1 MHFLGTFIHSIG
13 MSVRP
18 SVLFGRRLALQRR
31 SSMAAALKTLP
42 RAVLPPTLPCAHADA
57 FTSVPY
63 CGNPACVVL
72 LPPSDFPAAEWMQKV
87 ALEMHLSE
95 TAFLV
100 PRSDGPTSYDLRW
113 FTPTAEV
120 DLCGH
125 ATLASCKVLWDVH
138 EADLGA
144 TLRFH
149 TRSGVLTAMRDA
161 AGVISLD
168 FPAAIAQPVPDPAA
182 YAEPLLRAFGLRS
195 SDEILWVGR
204 NRIGGPGGGDLIVE
218 VTPDAFGRLAKY
230 PTSLSEISR
239 PGSVLECR
247 VLSLTCAGCPLA
259 VPLSS
264 AAEGDETGDDLPDA
278 AVYDFTS
285 RGFAPCVGIAED
297 PVCGSAHCALG
308 PLWANRLNKSTLL
321 ARVASPRGGDVRVG
335 VSGDRVAL
343 GGHAVITMI
352 GKLLHTNC

>member
-1 MHFLGTFIHSIG
+1 
-13 MSVRP
+13 
-18 SVLFGRRLALQRR
+18 
-31 SSMAAALKTLP
+31 
-42 RAVLPPTLPCAHADA
+42 
-57 FTSVPY
+57 
-63 CGNPACVVL
+63 
-72 LPPSDFPAAEWMQKV
+72 
-87 ALEMHLSE
+87 
-95 TAFLV
+95 
-100 PRSDGPTSYDLRW
+100 
-113 FTPTAEV
+113 
-120 DLCGH
+120 
-125 ATLASCKVLWDVH
+125 
-138 EADLGA
+138 
-144 TLRFH
+144 
-149 TRSGVLTAMRDA
+149 MRDP

-182 YAEPLLRAFGLRS
+182 YAEPLLRAFGLGS
-195 SDEILWVGR
+195 ADEILWVGR

-247 VLSLTCAGCPLA
+247 VLSLTCAGCPPA
-259 VPLSS
+259 VPLPS
-264 AAEGDETGDDLPDA
+264 AAEGDDLPDA
-278 AVYDFTS
+278 AAYDFSS

-308 PLWANRLNKSTLL
+308 PFWANRLGKSTLL

-352 GKLLHTNC
+352 GKLLHTKG

>member
-1 MHFLGTFIHSIG
+1 MLI
-13 MSVRP
+13 
-18 SVLFGRRLALQRR
+18 GRRSALLAFQRR
-31 SSMAAALKTLP
+31 SSMAAVHA
-42 RAVLPPTLPCAHADA
+42 TLPCAHADA

-125 ATLASCKVLWDVH
+125 ATLASSKVLWDVH
-138 EADLGA
+138 GADPGA

-149 TRSGVLTAMRDA
+149 TNSGVLTAMRDA

-182 YAEPLLRAFGLRS
+182 YAEPLLRAFGLGS
-195 SDEILWVGR
+195 ADEILWVGR

-247 VLSLTCAGCPLA
+247 VLSLTCAGCPPA
-259 VPLSS
+259 VPLPS
-264 AAEGDETGDDLPDA
+264 AAEGDDLPDA
-278 AVYDFTS
+278 AAYDFSS

-308 PLWANRLNKSTLL
+308 PLWANRLGKSTLL

-352 GKLLHTNC
+352 GKLLHTKG